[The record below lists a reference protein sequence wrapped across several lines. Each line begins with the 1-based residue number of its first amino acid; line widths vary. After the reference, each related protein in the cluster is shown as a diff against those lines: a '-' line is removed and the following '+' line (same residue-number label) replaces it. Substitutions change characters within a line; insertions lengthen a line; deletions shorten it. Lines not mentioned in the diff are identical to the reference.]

1 MNTLGRFLRLTTF
14 GESHGDMIGGVLDGM
29 PSGIKIDYD
38 LLENEMKRRQGGR
51 NVFTTPRKEDDKVE
65 ITSGVFE
72 DFSTGTPIGF
82 LIHNQRARIKDYDN
96 IKNLFRPSHA
106 DFTYFHKY
114 GIRDFKGGGRSSA
127 RESAIRV
134 AAGAFAKMLLREI
147 GIVCESGIMEIGGIK
162 AKNYDFNYALK
173 SEIFALDEEQE
184 EAQKTAIQNAIKNHD
199 SIGGVALIR
208 ARSVK
213 ANQKLPIGL
222 GQGLY
227 AKLDAKIAEAM
238 MGLNGVKAV
247 EIGKG
252 VESSLLKGSEYNDL
266 MDQKGFLSNR
276 SGGVLGGMSN
286 GEEIIVKA
294 HFKPTPSIFQPQ
306 QTIDINNNECE
317 YLLKGRHDPCIAIRG
332 SVVCESLLSLVLA
345 DMVLL
350 NLTSKIEYL
359 KTIYNEN

>member
-1 MNTLGRFLRLTTF
+1 
-14 GESHGDMIGGVLDGM
+14 
-29 PSGIKIDYD
+29 
-38 LLENEMKRRQGGR
+38 
-51 NVFTTPRKEDDKVE
+51 
-65 ITSGVFE
+65 
-72 DFSTGTPIGF
+72 
-82 LIHNQRARIKDYDN
+82 
-96 IKNLFRPSHA
+96 
-106 DFTYFHKY
+106 
-114 GIRDFKGGGRSSA
+114 
-127 RESAIRV
+127 
-134 AAGAFAKMLLREI
+134 
-147 GIVCESGIMEIGGIK
+147 
-162 AKNYDFNYALK
+162 
-173 SEIFALDEEQE
+173 
-184 EAQKTAIQNAIKNHD
+184 
-199 SIGGVALIR
+199 
-208 ARSVK
+208 
-213 ANQKLPIGL
+213 
-222 GQGLY
+222 
-227 AKLDAKIAEAM
+227 M

-286 GEEIIVKA
+286 GEEIIVRV

-317 YLLKGRHDPCIAIRG
+317 CLFLLKGRHDPCIAIRG